1 MGLTLPASISCTGNK
16 YQHTFI
22 KIQKLHH
29 CSSACC
35 FPCDHVFMVIMIA
48 ISIVLNLLT
57 HVFKKTTTK
66 ANINNSHSF
75 GKRSRKK
82 YELLTSTPF

>member
-1 MGLTLPASISCTGNK
+1 MGLKLPASISCTGNK

-57 HVFKKTTTK
+57 HIFKK
-66 ANINNSHSF
+66 NN
-75 GKRSRKK
+75 KK
-82 YELLTSTPF
+82 SKYQQQPQLWKKEQEEVCLLTSTPF